1 MSLRTAALGAD
12 EAHGLRDELI
22 ALCAQAFCGAPWHE
36 PPRGALRTVER
47 LLGRTGAQG
56 FRWVAA
62 FDGGT
67 LPADGGI
74 LPARA
79 GAPGGTTPAA
89 APGPEGVGGALAGFA
104 AGWSDHALSG
114 ADDTFELAELVVAPA
129 YQGRGLGRALHDA
142 LLDRAPA
149 PRLLMTLDVPEL
161 RDRYVRWGWR
171 VVERRLPEK
180 DPRPFVVMRHG

>member
-1 MSLRTAALGAD
+1 MSLRTAALGAA

-22 ALCAQAFCGAPWHE
+22 ALCARAFCGAPWHE
-36 PPRGALRTVER
+36 PPSGALRTVER
-47 LLGRTGAQG
+47 LLGRTGGQG
-56 FRWVAA
+56 FRCVAA

-67 LPADGGI
+67 LPA
-74 LPARA
+74 RA
-79 GAPGGTTPAA
+79 GAPDGTPPAA
-89 APGPEGVGGALAGFA
+89 APGAEGAGGTLAGFA

-129 YQGRGLGRALHDA
+129 HQGRGLGRALHDA

>member
-36 PPRGALRTVER
+36 PPRGALRIVER
-47 LLGRTGAQG
+47 LLGRTGGQG
-56 FRWVAA
+56 FRCVAA

-67 LPADGGI
+67 LPARAR
-74 LPARA
+74 ARA
-79 GAPGGTTPAA
+79 GAPGA
-89 APGPEGVGGALAGFA
+89 EGAGGALAGFA
-104 AGWSDHALSG
+104 AGWSDRALSG
-114 ADDTFELAELVVAPA
+114 ADDAFELAELVVAPA
-129 YQGRGLGRALHDA
+129 HQGRGLGRALHDA